1 MSVTDAFKTFQDVVN
16 ADITHVREARTRR
29 DLFKGAFGTEDD
41 VKEVI
46 ASGSLARGTH
56 KDPIHDVDV
65 IVVFDQDEHPEWGSP
80 GSSAADALDH
90 TRERVNTLLGATNGT
105 YDQAVRLARWR
116 NHAVKCFLDDP
127 DDPHAFTVDAM
138 PALRRDGRLLI
149 PEALSEDW
157 VACDPEF
164 LIAEVADRHAQWN
177 KFAGTVRMLK
187 WWAAEQDT
195 KIKSLVM
202 EVLALDFLPT
212 DVNQAAAIKQ
222 FFVSACYHIEGGND
236 VADPAGL
243 CGPIQPDIDYDAF
256 ADALRS
262 ARDNAI
268 KAFQAQA
275 NNDAAA
281 AIKHWGEVFGD
292 DFPKPPA
299 STGNPAPA
307 VVPAAPRPV
316 KDTPQG

>member
-1 MSVTDAFKTFQDVVN
+1 MNVTDAFKHFQDVVN
-16 ADITHVREARTRR
+16 ADITHVREARARR
-29 DLFKGAFGTEDD
+29 DLFKSAFGSENDVTE
-41 VKEVI
+41 VV
-46 ASGSLARGTH
+46 ASGSFARGTH

-65 IVVFDQDEHPEWGSP
+65 IVVFDQNEHPEWGNP
-80 GSSAADALDH
+80 GSSATDALNY
-90 TRERVNTLLGATNGT
+90 TRERVNTLLGATNGI
-105 YDQAVRLARWR
+105 YDHAVRLARWR

-127 DDPHAFTVDAM
+127 DDPDAFTVDAM
-138 PALRRDGRLLI
+138 PALRRDGKLLI
-149 PEALSEDW
+149 PEALSKDW

-164 LIAEVADRHAQWN
+164 LIAEVADRHAEWD

-212 DVNQAAAIKQ
+212 DVNQPAAIKQ
-222 FFVSACYHIEGGND
+222 FFVSACYYIEGGNE
-236 VADPAGL
+236 VIDPAGL
-243 CGPIQPDIDYDAF
+243 CGPIQRDIDYSELAGS
-256 ADALRS
+256 LRS

-275 NNDAAA
+275 NNNTAA
-281 AIKHWGEVFGD
+281 AIKPWGEVFGD

-299 STGNPAPA
+299 STGSLAPA
-307 VVPAAPRPV
+307 VVPASPRPV

>member
-177 KFAGTVRMLK
+177 KFAGTVRMLN
-187 WWAAEQDT
+187 
-195 KIKSLVM
+195 
-202 EVLALDFLPT
+202 
-212 DVNQAAAIKQ
+212 VNQAAAIKQ

-281 AIKHWGEVFGD
+281 AINHWGEVFGD